1 MSIYIVTDSTSDL
14 PAEIIDKY
22 NITVI
27 PCFVNINGESYLDG
41 VEISRKTFYEQL
53 PNVKQAPTT
62 SAPGPG
68 VFHQTYKNLIQGG
81 G

>member
-14 PAEIIDKY
+14 PLDIINKY

-41 VEISRKTFYEQL
+41 VEISRKEFYEQL
-53 PNVKQAPTT
+53 PDAKQPPTT
-62 SAPGPG
+62 SALVQVYSCKPINP
-68 VFHQTYKNLIQGG
+68 
-81 G
+81 